1 MQEAS
6 AMDGSALT
14 FSPNKSI
21 RLVDHSALTISPN
34 SIITTALDTATTAA
48 QQRRPRFVQP
58 KDALRGILEES
69 QESLAG
75 INLSPNHIYNRR
87 IRCRQQPGQSSCQA
101 DQDNLNKQVP
111 VPSLF
116 ETKQVQGACHS
127 QVPHNTSHS
136 KKKTVR
142 FGDHHDRCSA
152 NSLSIQVRIHTIE
165 PISRKYRDQLYWT
178 EPQLNQLQRAA
189 KRVVAHYS
197 AHKTPYVAAI
207 HRILQSSRCTP
218 LGITSNNNNNNS
230 GTSNDTN
237 TTSDTSVD
245 ANDVVQ
251 VLMESAARGLESRI
265 VPVLKYYRKRTVR
278 AVLELQYQL
287 RMSGE
292 LERSGA
298 GAEMAVHLLRRKSLQ
313 ASRPCRH
320 LARQLALGD
329 AAAAHIDR
337 PSSSSPSPLSS
348 SVVFKPM
355 STFEPMTTPTPSV
368 WLQEHHSAI
377 VEP

>member
-6 AMDGSALT
+6 IMFGSALT
-14 FSPNKSI
+14 LSPNKSI
-21 RLVDHSALTISPN
+21 RIVDHSALTISPN
-34 SIITTALDTATTAA
+34 SIITTVLDIDTAA
-48 QQRRPRFVQP
+48 QQRRVRFVQP
-58 KDALRGILEES
+58 KDTLRGALEES

-75 INLSPNHIYNRR
+75 ITLSPNHIHNRR

-101 DQDNLNKQVP
+101 DQGSLLENLNKQ

-116 ETKQVQGACHS
+116 ETKQVEGACHHS
-127 QVPHNTSHS
+127 QLPHNTSHS
-136 KKKTVR
+136 RKKTVR
-142 FGDHHDRCSA
+142 FGDQPDHCSA
-152 NSLSIQVRIHTIE
+152 NSLSIQVRVHHIE

-178 EPQLNQLQRAA
+178 EPQLIHVQRAA

-197 AHKTPYVAAI
+197 AHKAPYVAAI
-207 HRILQSSRCTP
+207 HRILQSSRF
-218 LGITSNNNNNNS
+218 TSSSSNNNNNS
-230 GTSNDTN
+230 GASNDDGTTSNTA
-237 TTSDTSVD
+237 D

-251 VLMESAARGLESRI
+251 VLVESAARGLESRI

-292 LERSGA
+292 LERSGV
-298 GAEMAVHLLRRKSLQ
+298 GIEMAMHLLRRKSLQ

-329 AAAAHIDR
+329 AAAAHINR
-337 PSSSSPSPLSS
+337 PSSPSS
-348 SVVFKPM
+348 SMSSSSQVFEPM
-355 STFEPMTTPTPSV
+355 QTFEPMTTMPTPSV
-368 WLQEHHSAI
+368 WLQEHGSAI